1 MSGTK
6 CSKNVGRDK
15 GQKKGERG
23 RQAPC
28 FQGDYILEGD
38 MDDKLRKEG
47 KEGGREEG
55 KKISDS
61 YKCLRNTYV

>member
-1 MSGTK
+1 MQNK
-6 CSKNVGRDK
+6 CSRNVRRDK
-15 GQKKGERG
+15 GQKKDKREREKSSLFDG
-23 RQAPC
+23 T
-28 FQGDYILEGD
+28 YILEGE

-61 YKCLRNTYV
+61 YKGLRNTHV

>member
-23 RQAPC
+23 RQDHTENVHI
-28 FQGDYILEGD
+28 QTW
-38 MDDKLRKEG
+38 KKRK
-47 KEGGREEG
+47 R
-55 KKISDS
+55 KKI
-61 YKCLRNTYV
+61 K